1 MKVNLL
7 IIEPR
12 TFIFEYKQNCYLMQE
27 VFLIFFGLIGL
38 WLGTELV
45 IKGAVNIAE
54 YYKLSQV
61 FVGLAILSIGTDL
74 PEIVIAINAS
84 LHNVIGNT
92 ETSGIIIGNA
102 IGSSFS
108 QISLVLGSVGL
119 LGYLTLKKRHLYEDG
134 IMLLGSVLLVMLLG
148 FDGKINR
155 VDGIVLIV
163 VYLIYYFRLFHQ
175 ERIGKKIK
183 KRFSK
188 HIRKDILFLIIGIII
203 VIFASELVVDKAI
216 YFAEN
221 FGIKQ
226 SFVGII
232 IIGLGTSLPELALAL
247 NAVRKK
253 AKGLSVGNLI
263 GSNIFDMLIP
273 VGMGASISELKIEKS
288 LILFD
293 LLFLLFLSFI
303 VLIFFYKKKGL
314 QKIEA
319 ILLIGIFVLYASLKI
334 FGV

>member
-1 MKVNLL
+1 
-7 IIEPR
+7 
-12 TFIFEYKQNCYLMQE
+12 MQE
-27 VFLIFFGLIGL
+27 VLLILFGLTGL

-74 PEIVIAINAS
+74 PEIIIAINAS
-84 LHNVIGNT
+84 LHNAIGNT
-92 ETSGIIIGNA
+92 DTSGIIIGNA

-108 QISLVLGSVGL
+108 QISIVLGTTGL
-119 LGYLTLKKRHLYEDG
+119 VGYLTLKKRHLFEDG
-134 IMLLGSVLLVMLLG
+134 VMLLGSVLLVILLG
-148 FDGKINR
+148 FDGNITR
-155 VDGIVLIV
+155 IDGIVLIV

-183 KRFSK
+183 KEFSK
-188 HIRKDILFLIIGIII
+188 HIRKDIIYLIIGIII
-203 VIFASELVVDKAI
+203 IIFTSELVVDNSI
-216 YFAEN
+216 SFAED

-232 IIGLGTSLPELALAL
+232 ILGLGTSLPELALAL
-247 NAVRKK
+247 NGVRKK
-253 AKGLSVGNLI
+253 ASGLSVGNLI

-273 VGMGASISELKIEKS
+273 VGMGATISELEIEKN

-293 LLFLLFLSFI
+293 LPFLFILSFI
-303 VLIFFYKKKGL
+303 VLFFFYKKKGL

-319 ILLIGIFVLYASLKI
+319 AVLVGIFVLYTTLKVLGI
-334 FGV
+334 

>member
-1 MKVNLL
+1 
-7 IIEPR
+7 
-12 TFIFEYKQNCYLMQE
+12 MQE
-27 VFLIFFGLIGL
+27 IFLILFGLTGL

-84 LHNVIGNT
+84 IHNVIGNT
-92 ETSGIIIGNA
+92 DTSGIIIGNA

-119 LGYLTLKKRHLYEDG
+119 LGYLTLKKRHLFEDG
-134 IMLLGSVLLVMLLG
+134 IMLLGSVLLVILLA
-148 FDGKINR
+148 FDGKITR

-183 KRFSK
+183 KEFSK

-203 VIFASELVVDKAI
+203 VIFTSELVVDNSI
-216 YFAEN
+216 SFAEN

-247 NAVRKK
+247 NAIRKK
-253 AKGLSVGNLI
+253 ASGLSVGNLI

-288 LILFD
+288 LIIFD
-293 LLFLLFLSFI
+293 LPFLFLLSFI
-303 VLIFFYKKKGL
+303 VLFFFYKKKGL

-319 ILLIGIFVLYASLKI
+319 VILIGLFVLYAALKI
-334 FGV
+334 VGV

>member
-1 MKVNLL
+1 
-7 IIEPR
+7 
-12 TFIFEYKQNCYLMQE
+12 
-27 VFLIFFGLIGL
+27 
-38 WLGTELV
+38 LGTELV

-54 YYKLSQV
+54 YYNLSQV

-84 LHNVIGNT
+84 LHNAIGNT

-108 QISLVLGSVGL
+108 QISVVLGTIGL
-119 LGYLTLKKRHLYEDG
+119 LGYLTLKRRHLYEDG
-134 IMLLGSVLLVMLLG
+134 IMLLGSVLLVILLG
-148 FDGKINR
+148 IDGKISR

-163 VYLIYYFRLFHQ
+163 IYLIYYIRLFHQ

-183 KRFSK
+183 KKSSI

-203 VIFASELVVDKAI
+203 VIFTSELVVNNSI
-216 YFAEN
+216 RFAEN
-221 FGIKQ
+221 FGVRQ

-232 IIGLGTSLPELALAL
+232 IIGLGTSLPELALSL

-253 AKGLSVGNLI
+253 ASGLSVGNLI

-273 VGMGASISELKIEKS
+273 VGMGASISEIEIEKG
-288 LILFD
+288 LVLFD
-293 LLFLLFLSFI
+293 LPFLLILSFI
-303 VLIFFYKKKGL
+303 VLFFFFKIKGL

-319 ILLIGIFVLYASLKI
+319 VILIGLFVLYAALKI
-334 FGV
+334 VGV

>member
-1 MKVNLL
+1 
-7 IIEPR
+7 
-12 TFIFEYKQNCYLMQE
+12 MQE
-27 VFLIFFGLIGL
+27 VFLILFGLIGL

-74 PEIVIAINAS
+74 PEIVIAINAA
-84 LHNVIGNT
+84 LHSAIENT
-92 ETSGIIIGNA
+92 DTSGIIIGNA

-119 LGYLTLKKRHLYEDG
+119 FGYLTLKRRHLYEDG
-134 IMLLGSVLLVMLLG
+134 GMLLGSVLLVILLG
-148 FDGKINR
+148 IDGEITR
-155 VDGIVLIV
+155 VDGIVLII

-183 KRFSK
+183 KKLSK
-188 HIRKDILFLIIGIII
+188 HIRKDILFLITGITI
-203 VIFASELVVDKAI
+203 VIFASELVVDNSI
-216 YFAEN
+216 TFAEN

-253 AKGLSVGNLI
+253 ASGLSVGNLI

-273 VGMGASISELKIEKS
+273 VGVGASISELKIEKS

-293 LLFLLFLSFI
+293 LPFLFLLSFI
-303 VLIFFYKKKGL
+303 VLFFFYKKKGL

-319 ILLIGIFVLYASLKI
+319 VILIGLFVLYAALKI
-334 FGV
+334 VGV

>member
-1 MKVNLL
+1 
-7 IIEPR
+7 
-12 TFIFEYKQNCYLMQE
+12 MQE
-27 VFLIFFGLIGL
+27 VLLILFGLTGL

-74 PEIVIAINAS
+74 PEIIIAINAS
-84 LHNVIGNT
+84 LHNAIGNT
-92 ETSGIIIGNA
+92 DTSGIIIGNA

-108 QISLVLGSVGL
+108 QISIVLGTTGL
-119 LGYLTLKKRHLYEDG
+119 VGYLTLKKHHLFEDG
-134 IMLLGSVLLVMLLG
+134 VMLLGSVLLVILLG
-148 FDGKINR
+148 FDGNITR
-155 VDGIVLIV
+155 IDGIVLIV

-183 KRFSK
+183 KEFSK
-188 HIRKDILFLIIGIII
+188 HIRKDIIYLIIGIII
-203 VIFASELVVDKAI
+203 IIFTSELVVDNSI
-216 YFAEN
+216 SFAEN

-232 IIGLGTSLPELALAL
+232 ILGLGTSLPELALAL
-247 NAVRKK
+247 NGVRKK
-253 AKGLSVGNLI
+253 ASGLSVGNLI

-273 VGMGASISELKIEKS
+273 VGMGATISELEIEKN

-293 LLFLLFLSFI
+293 LPFLFILSFI
-303 VLIFFYKKKGL
+303 VLFFFYKKKGL

-319 ILLIGIFVLYASLKI
+319 AVLVGIFVLYTTLKVLGI
-334 FGV
+334 

>member
-1 MKVNLL
+1 MQEIFL
-7 IIEPR
+7 II
-12 TFIFEYKQNCYLMQE
+12 L
-27 VFLIFFGLIGL
+27 GLTGL

-61 FVGLAILSIGTDL
+61 FIGLAILSIGTDL
-74 PEIVIAINAS
+74 PEIIIAINAS

-108 QISLVLGSVGL
+108 QISLVLGSVGIF
-119 LGYLTLKKRHLYEDG
+119 GYLTLKRRHLYEDG
-134 IMLLGSVLLVMLLG
+134 MMLLGSVLLVILLG
-148 FDGKINR
+148 IDGKITK
-155 VDGIVLIV
+155 VDGIVLV
-163 VYLIYYFRLFHQ
+163 VIYLIYYFRLFHQ

-183 KRFSK
+183 RKSIK

-203 VIFASELVVDKAI
+203 VIFTSELVVDNSI
-216 YFAEN
+216 SFAEN
-221 FGIKQ
+221 FGIRQ

-232 IIGLGTSLPELALAL
+232 IIGMGTSLPELALSL
-247 NAVRKK
+247 NAIRKK
-253 AKGLSVGNLI
+253 ASGLSVGNLI

-273 VGMGASISELKIEKS
+273 VGIGASISELKIEKT
-288 LILFD
+288 LVLFD
-293 LLFLLFLSFI
+293 LPFLLILSFI
-303 VLIFFYKKKGL
+303 VLFFFYKKKGL

-319 ILLIGIFVLYASLKI
+319 VILIGLFVLYAALKI
-334 FGV
+334 VGV

>member
-1 MKVNLL
+1 MIKLL
-7 IIEPR
+7 IIEWR
-12 TFIFEYKQNCYLMQE
+12 IFIFEYRQNSYIMQE
-27 VFLIFFGLIGL
+27 VFLLLFGLVGL

-45 IKGAVNIAE
+45 IKAAVNIAE

-84 LHNVIGNT
+84 LHNAITST

-119 LGYLTLKKRHLYEDG
+119 FGYLTLKKRHLFEDG
-134 IMLLGSVLLVMLLG
+134 LMLLGSVLLVLLLG
-148 FDGKINR
+148 IDGEISR
-155 VDGIVLIV
+155 MDGVVLIV

-175 ERIGKKIK
+175 ERVGKKIK
-183 KRFSK
+183 KEFSK
-188 HIRKDILFLIIGIII
+188 HIIKDILFLVTGIII
-203 VIFASELVVDKAI
+203 VIFTSELVVDNSI
-216 YFAEN
+216 SFAEE
-221 FGIKQ
+221 FGIRQ

-247 NAVRKK
+247 NAIRKK
-253 AKGLSVGNLI
+253 AGGLSVGNLI

-273 VGMGASISELKIEKS
+273 VGMGATISEIKIEKS
-288 LILFD
+288 LIIFD
-293 LLFLLFLSFI
+293 LPFLFILSFI
-303 VLIFFYKKKGL
+303 VLFFFWRKKGL
-314 QKIEA
+314 QKTEA
-319 ILLIGIFVLYASLKI
+319 GFLVGIFVLYATLKI
-334 FGV
+334 LGF

>member
-1 MKVNLL
+1 MQEIFL
-7 IIEPR
+7 II
-12 TFIFEYKQNCYLMQE
+12 L
-27 VFLIFFGLIGL
+27 GLTGL

-84 LHNVIGNT
+84 VHNVIGNT
-92 ETSGIIIGNA
+92 DTSGIIIGNA

-119 LGYLTLKKRHLYEDG
+119 LGYLTLKKRHLFEDG
-134 IMLLGSVLLVMLLG
+134 IMLLGSVLLVILLA
-148 FDGKINR
+148 FDGKITR

-183 KRFSK
+183 KEFSK

-203 VIFASELVVDKAI
+203 VIFTSELVIDNSI
-216 YFAEN
+216 SFAEN
-221 FGIKQ
+221 FGVKQ

-253 AKGLSVGNLI
+253 ASGLSVGNLI
-263 GSNIFDMLIP
+263 GSNIFDILIP
-273 VGMGASISELKIEKS
+273 VGMGASIAELQIEKS
-288 LILFD
+288 LVMFD
-293 LLFLLFLSFI
+293 LPFLFILSFI
-303 VLIFFYKKKGL
+303 VLFFFNRKKGL
-314 QKIEA
+314 QKTEA
-319 ILLIGIFVLYASLKI
+319 VILIAIFVIYAVLKI
-334 FGV
+334 VGI

>member
-1 MKVNLL
+1 
-7 IIEPR
+7 
-12 TFIFEYKQNCYLMQE
+12 MQE
-27 VFLIFFGLIGL
+27 VLLILFGLTGL

-74 PEIVIAINAS
+74 PEIIIAINAS
-84 LHNVIGNT
+84 LHNAIGNT
-92 ETSGIIIGNA
+92 DTSGIIIGNA

-108 QISLVLGSVGL
+108 QISIVLGTAGL
-119 LGYLTLKKRHLYEDG
+119 VGYLTLKKRHLFEDG
-134 IMLLGSVLLVMLLG
+134 VMLLGSVLLVILLG
-148 FDGKINR
+148 FDGNITR
-155 VDGIVLIV
+155 IDGIVLIV

-183 KRFSK
+183 KEFSK
-188 HIRKDILFLIIGIII
+188 HIRKDIIYLIIGIII
-203 VIFASELVVDKAI
+203 IIFTSELVVDNSI
-216 YFAEN
+216 SFAED

-232 IIGLGTSLPELALAL
+232 ILGLGTSLPELAIAL
-247 NAVRKK
+247 NGVRKK
-253 AKGLSVGNLI
+253 ASGLSVGNLI

-273 VGMGASISELKIEKS
+273 VGMGATISELEIEKN

-293 LLFLLFLSFI
+293 LPFLFILSFI
-303 VLIFFYKKKGL
+303 VLFFFYKKKGL

-319 ILLIGIFVLYASLKI
+319 AVLVGIFVLYTTLKVLGI
-334 FGV
+334 

>member
-1 MKVNLL
+1 
-7 IIEPR
+7 
-12 TFIFEYKQNCYLMQE
+12 MQE
-27 VFLIFFGLIGL
+27 VLLILFGLTGL

-74 PEIVIAINAS
+74 PEIIIAINAS
-84 LHNVIGNT
+84 LHNAIGNT
-92 ETSGIIIGNA
+92 DTSGIIIGNA

-108 QISLVLGSVGL
+108 QISIVLGTTGL
-119 LGYLTLKKRHLYEDG
+119 VGYLTLKKRHLFEDG
-134 IMLLGSVLLVMLLG
+134 VMLLGSVLLVILLG
-148 FDGKINR
+148 YDGNITR
-155 VDGIVLIV
+155 IDGIVLIV

-183 KRFSK
+183 KEFSK
-188 HIRKDILFLIIGIII
+188 HIRKDIIYLIIGIII
-203 VIFASELVVDKAI
+203 IIFTSELVVDNSI
-216 YFAEN
+216 SFAED

-232 IIGLGTSLPELALAL
+232 ILGLGTSLPELALAL
-247 NAVRKK
+247 NGVRKK
-253 AKGLSVGNLI
+253 ASGLSVGNLI

-273 VGMGASISELKIEKS
+273 VGMGATISELEIEKN

-293 LLFLLFLSFI
+293 LPFLFILSFI
-303 VLIFFYKKKGL
+303 VLFFFYKKKGL

-319 ILLIGIFVLYASLKI
+319 AVLVGIFVLYTTLKVLGI
-334 FGV
+334 

>member
-1 MKVNLL
+1 MQEIFL
-7 IIEPR
+7 II
-12 TFIFEYKQNCYLMQE
+12 L
-27 VFLIFFGLIGL
+27 GLTGL

-84 LHNVIGNT
+84 IHNVIGNT
-92 ETSGIIIGNA
+92 DTSGIIIGNA

-119 LGYLTLKKRHLYEDG
+119 LGYLTLKKRHLFEDG
-134 IMLLGSVLLVMLLG
+134 IMLLGSVLLVILLA
-148 FDGKINR
+148 FDGKITR

-183 KRFSK
+183 KEFSK

-203 VIFASELVVDKAI
+203 VIFTSELVIDNSI
-216 YFAEN
+216 SFAEN

-253 AKGLSVGNLI
+253 ASGLSVGNLI
-263 GSNIFDMLIP
+263 GSNIFDILIP
-273 VGMGASISELKIEKS
+273 VGMGATIAELQIEKS
-288 LILFD
+288 LIMFD
-293 LLFLLFLSFI
+293 LPFLFILSFI
-303 VLIFFYKKKGL
+303 VLFFFNRKKGL
-314 QKIEA
+314 QKTEA
-319 ILLIGIFVLYASLKI
+319 VILIAIFVIYAVLKI
-334 FGV
+334 VGI

>member
-1 MKVNLL
+1 
-7 IIEPR
+7 
-12 TFIFEYKQNCYLMQE
+12 MQE
-27 VFLIFFGLIGL
+27 IFLILFGLIGL

-74 PEIVIAINAS
+74 PEMVIAINAA
-84 LHNVIGNT
+84 LHNAIGNT
-92 ETSGIIIGNA
+92 DTSGIIIGNA

-119 LGYLTLKKRHLYEDG
+119 LGYLTIKRRNLYEDG
-134 IMLLGSVLLVMLLG
+134 GMLLGSVLLVILLG
-148 FDGKINR
+148 IDGEITR
-155 VDGIVLIV
+155 VEGIVLIV

-183 KRFSK
+183 KKFSK

-203 VIFASELVVDKAI
+203 VIFTSELVVDNSI
-216 YFAEN
+216 SFAEN

-247 NAVRKK
+247 NALRKK
-253 AKGLSVGNLI
+253 ASGLSVGNLI

-293 LLFLLFLSFI
+293 LPFLFLLSFI
-303 VLIFFYKKKGL
+303 VLFFFYKKKGL

-319 ILLIGIFVLYASLKI
+319 VILIGIFLLYATLKI
-334 FGV
+334 VGI

>member
-1 MKVNLL
+1 
-7 IIEPR
+7 
-12 TFIFEYKQNCYLMQE
+12 MQE
-27 VFLIFFGLIGL
+27 VLLILFGLTGL

-74 PEIVIAINAS
+74 PEIIIAINAS
-84 LHNVIGNT
+84 LHNAIGNT
-92 ETSGIIIGNA
+92 DTSGIIIGNA

-108 QISLVLGSVGL
+108 QISIVLGTTGL
-119 LGYLTLKKRHLYEDG
+119 VGYLTLKKRHLFEDG
-134 IMLLGSVLLVMLLG
+134 VMLLGSVLLVILLG
-148 FDGKINR
+148 FDGNITR
-155 VDGIVLIV
+155 IDGIVLIV

-183 KRFSK
+183 KEFSK
-188 HIRKDILFLIIGIII
+188 HIRKDIIYLIIGIII
-203 VIFASELVVDKAI
+203 IIFTSELVVDNSI
-216 YFAEN
+216 SFAEN

-232 IIGLGTSLPELALAL
+232 ILGLGTSLPELALAL
-247 NAVRKK
+247 NGVRKK
-253 AKGLSVGNLI
+253 ASGLSVGNLI

-273 VGMGASISELKIEKS
+273 VGMGATISELEIEKN

-293 LLFLLFLSFI
+293 LPFLFILSFI
-303 VLIFFYKKKGL
+303 VLFFFYKKKGL

-319 ILLIGIFVLYASLKI
+319 AVLVGIFVLYTTLKVLGI
-334 FGV
+334 

>member
-1 MKVNLL
+1 
-7 IIEPR
+7 
-12 TFIFEYKQNCYLMQE
+12 MQE
-27 VFLIFFGLIGL
+27 IFLILIGLLGL

-84 LHNVIGNT
+84 IHNVIGNT
-92 ETSGIIIGNA
+92 DTSGIIIGNA

-119 LGYLTLKKRHLYEDG
+119 LGYLTLKKRHLFEDG
-134 IMLLGSVLLVMLLG
+134 IMLLGSVLLVILLA
-148 FDGKINR
+148 FDGKITR

-183 KRFSK
+183 KEFSK

-203 VIFASELVVDKAI
+203 VIFTSELVIDNSI
-216 YFAEN
+216 SFAEN

-253 AKGLSVGNLI
+253 ASGLSVGNLI
-263 GSNIFDMLIP
+263 GSNIFDILIP
-273 VGMGASISELKIEKS
+273 VGMGATIAELQIEKS
-288 LILFD
+288 LIMFD
-293 LLFLLFLSFI
+293 LPFLFILSFI
-303 VLIFFYKKKGL
+303 VLFFFNRKKGL
-314 QKIEA
+314 QKTEA
-319 ILLIGIFVLYASLKI
+319 VILIAIFVIYAVLKI
-334 FGV
+334 VGI

>member
-1 MKVNLL
+1 
-7 IIEPR
+7 
-12 TFIFEYKQNCYLMQE
+12 MQE
-27 VFLIFFGLIGL
+27 IFLILFGLIGL

-45 IKGAVNIAE
+45 IKGSVNIAE
-54 YYKLSQV
+54 YYNLSEV

-84 LHNVIGNT
+84 LHNAIGNT

-119 LGYLTLKKRHLYEDG
+119 LGYLTLKRRHLYEDG
-134 IMLLGSVLLVMLLG
+134 IMLLGSVLLVILLG
-148 FDGKINR
+148 IDGKISS

-163 VYLIYYFRLFHQ
+163 VYLGYYFRLFHH
-175 ERIGKKIK
+175 ERIAKKIK
-183 KRFSK
+183 KKSSK
-188 HIRKDILFLIIGIII
+188 HIRKYVLFLIIGIII
-203 VIFASELVVDKAI
+203 VIFTSELVVDNSI
-216 YFAEN
+216 SFAEN
-221 FGIKQ
+221 FGIRQ

-232 IIGLGTSLPELALAL
+232 IIGLGTSLPELALSL
-247 NAVRKK
+247 NAIRKK
-253 AKGLSVGNLI
+253 ASGLSVGNLI

-273 VGMGASISELKIEKS
+273 IGMGASISELEIEKS

-293 LLFLLFLSFI
+293 LPFLLILSFI
-303 VLIFFYKKKGL
+303 VLFFFYKKKGL

-319 ILLIGIFVLYASLKI
+319 VILIGLFVLFAALKI
-334 FGV
+334 VGV

>member
-1 MKVNLL
+1 
-7 IIEPR
+7 
-12 TFIFEYKQNCYLMQE
+12 MQE
-27 VFLIFFGLIGL
+27 VFLILLGLTGL

-84 LHNVIGNT
+84 VHNVIGNT
-92 ETSGIIIGNA
+92 DTSGIIIGNA

-119 LGYLTLKKRHLYEDG
+119 LGYLTLKKRHLFEDG
-134 IMLLGSVLLVMLLG
+134 IMLLGSVLLVILLA
-148 FDGKINR
+148 FDGKITR

-175 ERIGKKIK
+175 ERIGIKIK
-183 KRFSK
+183 KEFSK

-203 VIFASELVVDKAI
+203 VIFTSELVIDNSI
-216 YFAEN
+216 SFAEK
-221 FGIKQ
+221 FDIKQ

-253 AKGLSVGNLI
+253 ASGLSVGNLI
-263 GSNIFDMLIP
+263 GSNIFDILIP
-273 VGMGASISELKIEKS
+273 VGMGASIAELQIEKN
-288 LILFD
+288 LIFFD
-293 LLFLLFLSFI
+293 LPFLFILSFI
-303 VLIFFYKKKGL
+303 VLFFFHKKKGL
-314 QKIEA
+314 QKNEA
-319 ILLIGIFVLYASLKI
+319 IILIGIFIIYAFLKI
-334 FGV
+334 MGI

>member
-1 MKVNLL
+1 M
-7 IIEPR
+7 
-12 TFIFEYKQNCYLMQE
+12 
-27 VFLIFFGLIGL
+27 
-38 WLGTELV
+38 GTELV

-54 YYKLSQV
+54 YYNLSQV

-84 LHNVIGNT
+84 LHNAIGNT

-108 QISLVLGSVGL
+108 QISVVLGTIGL
-119 LGYLTLKKRHLYEDG
+119 LGYLTLKRRHLYEDG
-134 IMLLGSVLLVMLLG
+134 IMLLGSVLLVILLG
-148 FDGKINR
+148 IDGKISR

-163 VYLIYYFRLFHQ
+163 IYLIYYIRLFHQ

-183 KRFSK
+183 KKSSI

-203 VIFASELVVDKAI
+203 VIFTSELVVNNSI
-216 YFAEN
+216 RFAEN
-221 FGIKQ
+221 FGVRQ

-232 IIGLGTSLPELALAL
+232 IIGLGTSLPELALSL

-253 AKGLSVGNLI
+253 ASGLSVGNLI

-273 VGMGASISELKIEKS
+273 VGMGASISEIEIEKG
-288 LILFD
+288 LVLFD
-293 LLFLLFLSFI
+293 LPFLLILSFI
-303 VLIFFYKKKGL
+303 VLFFFFKIKGL

-319 ILLIGIFVLYASLKI
+319 VILIGLFVLYAALKI
-334 FGV
+334 VGV